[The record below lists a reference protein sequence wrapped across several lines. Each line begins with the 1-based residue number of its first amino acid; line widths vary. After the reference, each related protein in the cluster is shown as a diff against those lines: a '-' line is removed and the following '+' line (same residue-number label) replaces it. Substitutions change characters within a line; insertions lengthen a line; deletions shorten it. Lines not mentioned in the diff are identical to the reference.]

1 MSDSIDIDYTAKL
14 ARIALTEDERERF
27 SNQLKDILH
36 YFDRLNEVDV
46 EGVEPMA
53 HAFQL
58 ENVLREDV
66 ADAGLTPEEAMKHAP
81 KQRDNMVV
89 VPKVVDG

>member
-27 SNQLKDILH
+27 SSQLKDILH

-46 EGVEPMA
+46 EGVEPMT
-53 HAFQL
+53 HAFAM
-58 ENVLREDV
+58 ENMLREDI
-66 ADAGLTPEEAMKHAP
+66 ATPGLTPEEALKHAP
-81 KQRDNMVV
+81 KKRDNMVV